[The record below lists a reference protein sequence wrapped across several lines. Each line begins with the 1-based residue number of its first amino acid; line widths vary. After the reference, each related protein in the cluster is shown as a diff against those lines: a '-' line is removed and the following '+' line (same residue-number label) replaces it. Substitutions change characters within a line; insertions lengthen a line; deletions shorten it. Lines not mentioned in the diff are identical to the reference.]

1 MVKGKLTAQELDAL
15 VAADPRGTDLCQFLA
30 VELGDTMSELDN
42 LDSSNPT
49 FYRRKRQLEARIRAL
64 WPEMKRHDCPLDPA

>member
-49 FYRRKRQLEARIRAL
+49 LPSEEA
-64 WPEMKRHDCPLDPA
+64 PA